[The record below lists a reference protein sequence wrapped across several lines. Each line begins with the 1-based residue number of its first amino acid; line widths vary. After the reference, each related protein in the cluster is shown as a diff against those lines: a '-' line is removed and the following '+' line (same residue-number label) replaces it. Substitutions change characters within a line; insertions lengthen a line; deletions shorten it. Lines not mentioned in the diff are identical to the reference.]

1 MNQRILLSIIAV
13 TGALFLSGYG
23 YAESSPQQQL
33 SSNTTQ
39 TISFNGIPLGK
50 PGVKEA
56 LQKMCVKKKFN
67 TLQERCAF
75 TDISSVMLLD
85 YETLVDSIAMLT
97 VNSDMALTKVV
108 IDGSTEEMLALA
120 KTLEKKYGKPHR
132 KSAILKKEIGTQ
144 LDEKTF
150 GIKEVEGIQ
159 LDKEIFVWIDEQGS
173 RIIVESIYSDYNK
186 GGVTI
191 EPSPA
196 AAQNSA
202 AKKAK

>member
-1 MNQRILLSIIAV
+1 MNQRILLSIIAAV
-13 TGALFLSGYG
+13 GVLLFSSYG
-23 YAESSPQQQL
+23 HAETVPQKQL

-50 PGVKEA
+50 PGVKDA

-67 TLQERCAF
+67 PLQDRCSF
-75 TDISSVMLLD
+75 TDNSSVMLLD
-85 YETLVDSIAMLT
+85 YETLVDSIAT
-97 VNSDMALTKVV
+97 VTLSSDMALVKVV
-108 IDGSTEEMLALA
+108 IDGSTEQMLTLA
-120 KTLEKKYGKPHR
+120 EALEKKYGKPYR

-159 LDKEIFVWIDEQGS
+159 LDKEIFVWIDDQGS
-173 RIIVESIYSDYNK
+173 RIIVESIYSDFDK

-196 AAQNSA
+196 AAQNPA